1 MGYIFEIFTGKYSN
15 LRGGGSEFG
24 TVLGSE
30 GGDGKCM
37 ETALV
42 FMHADCDGYRHY
54 TFIMCTLGVFSYMPL
69 CVLDL
74 TKVFQPF
81 LGILLKIVVER
92 YSTQI
97 NKKTVQAWT
106 KK

>member
-1 MGYIFEIFTGKYSN
+1 M
-15 LRGGGSEFG
+15 
-24 TVLGSE
+24 VLYWE
-30 GGDGKCM
+30 VKE
-37 ETALV
+37 ETASAWKPRLFLCMQIV
-42 FMHADCDGYRHY
+42 MVTG
-54 TFIMCTLGVFSYMPL
+54 ITLSSCGLDVFSYMPL